1 LDNLLSKKKSNIN
14 NQDLIQERLNS
25 IENDKYSNILMDNYG
40 TPISN
45 NGITTDYTL
54 NNDQYLSVK
63 YDSNNTN
70 IITVKNFDNSDNNLI
85 N

>member
-1 LDNLLSKKKSNIN
+1 LDNLLAKKKSNIN

-85 N
+85 K